1 MASCLRPT
9 GENDMRKVVTG
20 VLAILVAGTGGYF
33 GARGW
38 AQQHVEQEVETSL
51 AAMRAGG
58 GNVTR
63 GPVEIDLLRRQV
75 SLSNVVAETAGEPK
89 ASMRIGRVV
98 ATGIGQPRAGSMS
111 AAQLEIDDLEIDGT
125 IAVGAGLRV
134 TYRIPRL
141 EFADY
146 SGPTVLLY
154 PVDAASPIEAMR
166 AALQQFVAV
175 TASSLAIPTLTVS
188 LAAKESGLSAV
199 EYGYSGIVLRNIGE
213 GRIGSTT
220 VDRVVAA
227 VTGADPNGP
236 TGFTAE
242 LEGMQT
248 LDVDLGPILAVLSGS
263 GDDHYRRVYQKITA
277 GSYTVTFDDHRVP
290 VRVLID
296 GVTAEDV
303 ALKPSKLSLADMI
316 PLFSS
321 LPRAGEPV
329 DPQRALALLEA
340 IAGIYDGIRIGS
352 FEVRGIK
359 VALPAPQE
367 PFSIGAIRMAGF
379 ENGRLAELSL
389 EGLDTQTPLHEPVK
403 IGRFALQGLGFSELM
418 RSIARLATPAQQP
431 SRNQLVSL
439 LHALEGIEI
448 QGLIIPYRNTG
459 TPVEIETAKISWGEF
474 VGAFP
479 TQVRAALRLSE
490 PITSRDSEPFN
501 QLLAA
506 GMTTATV
513 DLDAGARWNEAS
525 RLAVLSPFTTKLAN
539 VGSIEVNATFGN
551 VPASAFTLDAAT
563 FMAATAAVEAGPIE
577 IVVRDLG
584 GLDLMV
590 SEVARKQNL
599 SPDAARRIVVE
610 TATQPAAALV
620 LSSPDLSG
628 LADAVARFIESPGG
642 KLSISI
648 TPKGHVPLLP
658 LLVAAQTNPATILA
672 QFRIQPSV
680 TR

>member
-1 MASCLRPT
+1 
-9 GENDMRKVVTG
+9 MRKVVTG
-20 VLAILVAGTGGYF
+20 VLAILIAGAGGYF

-38 AQQHVEQEVETSL
+38 TQQRVEQEVETSL

-58 GNVTR
+58 GNVTH
-63 GPVEIDLLRRQV
+63 GPVEIELLRRQV
-75 SLSNVVAETAGEPK
+75 SLSNVVAEMAGEPK
-89 ASMRIGRVV
+89 ASLRIGRVV
-98 ATGIGQPRAGSMS
+98 ATGIGQPRAGRIS
-111 AAQLEIDDLEIDGT
+111 AAQLEIDDLEVDGT
-125 IAVGAGLRV
+125 IAVGAGLHV

-141 EFADY
+141 EFANY

-154 PVDAASPIEAMR
+154 PIDAASPIEAIR
-166 AALQQFVAV
+166 AALQQFIAV
-175 TASSLAIPTLTVS
+175 TASSLTIPTVTVS
-188 LAAKESGLSAV
+188 LAAKESHLSVV

-227 VTGADPNGP
+227 VDAADPNGQR
-236 TGFTAE
+236 GFTVE
-242 LEGMQT
+242 LDGMQM
-248 LDVDLGPILAVLSGS
+248 LDFDIGPILAVLNGS
-263 GDDHYRRVYQKITA
+263 ADDHYRRIYQKITA

-290 VRVLID
+290 VSMLID

-303 ALKPSKLSLADMI
+303 ALKPSKFPLAEMI

-321 LPRAGEPV
+321 LPRAGEPL
-329 DPQRALALLEA
+329 DPQRALAVLEVT
-340 IAGIYDGIRIGS
+340 AGIYDGIRIGS
-352 FEVRGIK
+352 FELRRMK

-403 IGRFALQGLGFSELM
+403 IGRFALRGLGFSELM
-418 RSIARLATPAQQP
+418 RSVARLATPPQQP
-431 SRNQLVSL
+431 SPDQLVSL

-448 QGLIIPYRNTG
+448 QGLIAPYRNTG
-459 TPVEIETAKISWGEF
+459 RPVEIETAKISWGEF

-479 TQVRAALRLSE
+479 TQVRAALRISG
-490 PITSRDSEPFN
+490 PITSGDGEPFN

-513 DLDAGARWNEAS
+513 DLDAGARWSEAS
-525 RLAVLSPFTTKLAN
+525 RLAVLSPFSAKLAN
-539 VGSIEVNATFGN
+539 VGSIEVNATLGN
-551 VPASAFTLDAAT
+551 VPRSAFTLDTAT

-584 GLDLMV
+584 GLDLIV
-590 SEVARKQNL
+590 AGVARKQNL
-599 SPDAARRIVVE
+599 SLDAARRMVAE
-610 TATQPAAALV
+610 TATQPSAALV
-620 LSSPDLSG
+620 PSSPDLSA
-628 LADAVARFIESPGG
+628 LADAVAHFIEAAGG

-648 TPKGHVPLLP
+648 MPKGRVSLLP
-658 LLVAAQTNPATILA
+658 LFAIAQGNPATILA
-672 QFRIQPSV
+672 QFRIQSSV

>member
-1 MASCLRPT
+1 
-9 GENDMRKVVTG
+9 MRKVVTG
-20 VLAILVAGTGGYF
+20 VLAILIAGTGGYF

-38 AQQHVEQEVETSL
+38 AQQQVEQEVETSL

-58 GNVTR
+58 GNVTH
-63 GPVEIDLLRRQV
+63 GPVEIDLLRRRV
-75 SLSNVVAETAGEPK
+75 SLSNVVAETVGE
-89 ASMRIGRVV
+89 ARTSLRIGRVV
-98 ATGIGQPRAGSMS
+98 ATGIGQPRAGSLS

-125 IAVGAGLRV
+125 VAVGAGLHV

-146 SGPTVLLY
+146 SGPAVLLY
-154 PVDAASPIEAMR
+154 PIDAASATEAMR
-166 AALQQFVAV
+166 AALQQFIAV

-188 LAAKESGLSAV
+188 LAAKEARLSAV

-227 VTGADPNGP
+227 VNGTDANGP

-242 LEGMQT
+242 LDGMQT
-248 LDVDLGPILAVLSGS
+248 LDVDLGPLLAVLSGS

-277 GSYTVTFDDHRVP
+277 GSYSVTFDNHRVP
-290 VRVLID
+290 VRMLID

-303 ALKPSKLSLADMI
+303 ALKPSKFPLAQII

-321 LPRAGEPV
+321 LPRAGEPL
-329 DPQRALALLEA
+329 DPQRALPVLEA

-352 FEVRGIK
+352 VELRQIK

-367 PFSIGAIRMAGF
+367 QFSIGAVRMAGF

-389 EGLDTQTPLHEPVK
+389 EGLDTQTPLHEPIK
-403 IGRFALQGLGFSELM
+403 IGRFALRGLGLSELM

-431 SRNQLVSL
+431 SPNQLVSL
-439 LHALEGIEI
+439 LRTLEGIEME
-448 QGLIIPYRNTG
+448 GLVVPYRNTG
-459 TPVEIETAKISWGEF
+459 KPVEIATAKISWGEF

-479 TQVRAALRLSE
+479 TQVRAALHLSG
-490 PITSRDSEPFN
+490 PITSGDGEPFN

-513 DLDAGARWNEAS
+513 DLDAGVRWSEAN
-525 RLAVLSPFTTKLAN
+525 RLAVLSPFSTKLAN
-539 VGSIEVNATFGN
+539 VGSIEVNATLGN
-551 VPASAFTLDAAT
+551 VPGSAFTLDAAT

-584 GLDLMV
+584 GLDLIV
-590 SEVARKQNL
+590 ADVARKQNL
-599 SPDAARRIVVE
+599 SPEAARRMVVE

-620 LSSPDLSG
+620 PSSPDLSG
-628 LADAVARFIESPGG
+628 LADAVAHFIEAPGG

-648 TPKGHVPLLP
+648 TPKGRVPLLP
-658 LLVAAQTNPATILA
+658 LLVTVQANPATILA

-680 TR
+680 TW

>member
-1 MASCLRPT
+1 
-9 GENDMRKVVTG
+9 MRKVVTG
-20 VLAILVAGTGGYF
+20 VLAILIAGTGGYF

-38 AQQHVEQEVETSL
+38 AQQQVEQEVETSL

-58 GNVTR
+58 GNVTH
-63 GPVEIDLLRRQV
+63 GPVEIDLLRRRV
-75 SLSNVVAETAGEPK
+75 SLSNVVAETVGE
-89 ASMRIGRVV
+89 ARTSLRIGRVV
-98 ATGIGQPRAGSMS
+98 ATGIGQPRAGSLS

-125 IAVGAGLRV
+125 VAVGAGLHV

-146 SGPTVLLY
+146 SGPAVLLY
-154 PVDAASPIEAMR
+154 PIDAASATEAMR
-166 AALQQFVAV
+166 AALQQFIAV

-188 LAAKESGLSAV
+188 LAAKEARLSAV

-227 VTGADPNGP
+227 VNGTDANGP

-242 LEGMQT
+242 LDGMQT
-248 LDVDLGPILAVLSGS
+248 LDVDLGPLLAVLSGS
-263 GDDHYRRVYQKITA
+263 GDDHYRRVYKKITA
-277 GSYTVTFDDHRVP
+277 GSYSVTFDNHRVP
-290 VRVLID
+290 VRMLID

-303 ALKPSKLSLADMI
+303 ALKPSKFPLAQII

-321 LPRAGEPV
+321 LPRAGEPL
-329 DPQRALALLEA
+329 DPQRALPVLEA

-352 FEVRGIK
+352 VELRQIK

-367 PFSIGAIRMAGF
+367 QFSIGAVRMAGF

-389 EGLDTQTPLHEPVK
+389 EGLDTQTPLHEPIK
-403 IGRFALQGLGFSELM
+403 IGRFALRGLGLSELM

-431 SRNQLVSL
+431 SPNQLVSL
-439 LHALEGIEI
+439 LRALEGIEME
-448 QGLIIPYRNTG
+448 GLVVPYRNTG
-459 TPVEIETAKISWGEF
+459 KPVEIATAKISWGEF

-479 TQVRAALRLSE
+479 TQVRAALHLSG
-490 PITSRDSEPFN
+490 PITSGDGEPFN

-513 DLDAGARWNEAS
+513 DLDAGVRWSEAN
-525 RLAVLSPFTTKLAN
+525 RLAVLSPFSTKLAN
-539 VGSIEVNATFGN
+539 VGSIEVNATLGN
-551 VPASAFTLDAAT
+551 VPGSAFTLDAAT

-584 GLDLMV
+584 GLDLIV
-590 SEVARKQNL
+590 ADVARKQNL
-599 SPDAARRIVVE
+599 SPEAARRMVVE

-620 LSSPDLSG
+620 PSSPDLSG
-628 LADAVARFIESPGG
+628 LADAVAHFIEAPGG

-648 TPKGHVPLLP
+648 TPKGRVPLLP
-658 LLVAAQTNPATILA
+658 LLVTVQANPATILA

-680 TR
+680 TW